1 MTTYRFAGFWRRLAA
16 YMIDGFIISAIF
28 TVLMIIATVSYVT
41 GALSSDGGAL
51 MSKITDPAQM
61 TSLSMSVWA
70 FSSVLNIAYF
80 TCFHGATGRTP
91 GKRVMGLQVISVEGT
106 RISYG
111 TAFLRTVGYLVS
123 SLVFCLG
130 YTWIGFDKKKQGW
143 HDKIA
148 GTVVIVRDIPAGGAG
163 ITIPAGVDRTQT
175 PAGVDQ
181 SSTDFMPAEIK
192 TPPAHSGVGD
202 AGEDVQKI
210 P

>member
-80 TCFHGATGRTP
+80 ACFHGAPGRTP
-91 GKRVMGLQVISVEGT
+91 G
-106 RISYG
+106 
-111 TAFLRTVGYLVS
+111 
-123 SLVFCLG
+123 
-130 YTWIGFDKKKQGW
+130 
-143 HDKIA
+143 
-148 GTVVIVRDIPAGGAG
+148 
-163 ITIPAGVDRTQT
+163 
-175 PAGVDQ
+175 
-181 SSTDFMPAEIK
+181 
-192 TPPAHSGVGD
+192 
-202 AGEDVQKI
+202 
-210 P
+210 